1 MVIHTL
7 IDRLSYKNK
16 DDMHMTLNASA
27 VLQEFCENYNFF
39 HLLVEPENLK
49 KIVQVTCS
57 TDANKQ
63 NQAYALNFLTQI
75 INQFVEQDASF
86 FKERREGLVD
96 RLLEH
101 FVDISYNCIMIRRGG
116 DSEIYANQSSR

>member
-1 MVIHTL
+1 MQQVLKEKSTMVIHVL

-16 DDMHMTLNASA
+16 EDLHMTLNASA
-27 VLQEFCENYNFF
+27 VLQEFCENYSFF

-63 NQAYALNFLTQI
+63 NQPYALNFLT
-75 INQFVEQDASF
+75 
-86 FKERREGLVD
+86 
-96 RLLEH
+96 
-101 FVDISYNCIMIRRGG
+101 
-116 DSEIYANQSSR
+116 